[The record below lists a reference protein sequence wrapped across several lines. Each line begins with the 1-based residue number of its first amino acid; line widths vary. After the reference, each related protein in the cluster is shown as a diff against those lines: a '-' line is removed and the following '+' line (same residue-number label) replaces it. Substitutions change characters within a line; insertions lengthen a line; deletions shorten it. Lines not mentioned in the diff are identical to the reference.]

1 MDPLSLSLNKVYLG
15 AKKEELVNYKKIG
28 DRSADKSQV
37 ANKEEGFGIG
47 THLK

>member
-1 MDPLSLSLNKVYLG
+1 MFVLNQVFSWV
-15 AKKEELVNYKKIG
+15 KEEELINYKKIG

-47 THLK
+47 THL

>member
-1 MDPLSLSLNKVYLG
+1 MYSET
-15 AKKEELVNYKKIG
+15 KKEELVNYKKIG